1 MKHYR
6 FALTGMVFLF
16 FLFFAC
22 PAGEDLL
29 EEQQGIEEIAGDEDE
44 EEAETEEESED
55 EEEPEDGEE
64 PEVTEPEENE
74 EDPEDDPEIPGPQA
88 AVFLECRTVSENEI
102 VFEFSQPVRIVHL
115 HFDPEREIESIESIE
130 EGGTV
135 KVTLVE
141 DLEPGLRLTADVS
154 AEDEH
159 GNTINEIIFFQVKN
173 TRVPVLRINELRT
186 EFATASSKAE
196 FIEFKMFSAGNLGAL
211 RVFAA
216 GNSKKPLIY
225 EFAAVE
231 VEEGEYVVLHLRT
244 LGNSGKDEYGDL
256 DESGGTDSSPTARDF
271 WIPGSTELLR
281 KTDAVYVLDQDDNVL
296 DAVMITDK
304 PDSPWNKYLAEAA
317 EFLFNKGAWGSH
329 TGMVCT
335 PADAVNITDIKSS
348 VTKSI
353 SRDETAE
360 NTHTAADWYVTA
372 TSGATPGQPNKPR

>member
-22 PAGEDLL
+22 PAGEDVL
-29 EEQQGIEEIAGDEDE
+29 EEEQEIEKIAEDE
-44 EEAETEEESED
+44 KEAET

-64 PEVTEPEENE
+64 PEVTEPEDE

-135 KVTLVE
+135 KVTLAE

-173 TRVPVLRINELRT
+173 TRVPELQINELRT
-186 EFATASSKAE
+186 EYEGKSSKAE
-196 FIEFKMFSAGNLGAL
+196 FIEFKMLSAGNLGAL

-216 GNSKKPLIY
+216 GNSKNPLIY

-231 VEEGEYVVLHLRT
+231 VEAGDYVVLHLRT
-244 LGNSGKDEYGDL
+244 LEDTCKDEYGENL
-256 DESGGTDSSPTARDF
+256 DESGGTDSSPTARDL
-271 WIPGSTELLR
+271 WIPGSTKFLR
-281 KTDAVYVLDQDDNVL
+281 QTDAVYVLDQDDRVL
-296 DAVMITDK
+296 DAVMSAEN
-304 PDSPWNKYLAEAA
+304 PNSQWNKNLAGAA
-317 EFLFNKGAWGSH
+317 EFLFSNGAWESGAGS
-329 TGMVCT
+329 VCT
-335 PADAVNITDIKSS
+335 PADAVDTSGVKTS
-348 VTKSI
+348 VTRSI

-360 NTHTAADWYVTA
+360 NTRSAADWYVTA
-372 TSGATPGQPNKPR
+372 KNGATPGRPNNPKP